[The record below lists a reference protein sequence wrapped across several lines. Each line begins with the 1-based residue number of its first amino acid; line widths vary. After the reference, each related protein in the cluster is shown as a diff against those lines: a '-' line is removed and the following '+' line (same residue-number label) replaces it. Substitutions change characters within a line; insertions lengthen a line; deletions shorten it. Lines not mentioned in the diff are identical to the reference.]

1 MFKIVSTLRCFVWTR
16 KVTSSCGSSSHAN
29 CCRWSWWFQ
38 PQTRAP
44 PKDKQET
51 YIETSKAFSKIP
63 GIYRH
68 WYPKLHRNVS
78 FPFILPFL
86 CLLRLTFACKLLN
99 ISFHPWKPI
108 HFGRGISLPSSLFAT
123 NPCTSNQPT
132 FIQIP
137 STSPGMVMLFVLV
150 EVRLGAQVTTVR
162 HRKKIHRN
170 PPPEQGRTRTTKLK
184 SYLWFSWFIGFM
196 VSLHLFFTLQD
207 FWPKIDP
214 RVFCLR
220 CATNRTWKSLI
231 KLISEAKSSGN
242 PKGKSFVR
250 KKRMGKGDCSTK
262 LNLDRL
268 KSTTSC

>member
-137 STSPGMVMLFVLV
+137 STSPGHGDVVCTC
-150 EVRLGAQVTTVR
+150 RGQTRGTG
-162 HRKKIHRN
+162 HDSQTSKKKSTGIHHPN
-170 PPPEQGRTRTTKLK
+170 KAEQG
-184 SYLWFSWFIGFM
+184 
-196 VSLHLFFTLQD
+196 QQ
-207 FWPKIDP
+207 
-214 RVFCLR
+214 
-220 CATNRTWKSLI
+220 N
-231 KLISEAKSSGN
+231 
-242 PKGKSFVR
+242 
-250 KKRMGKGDCSTK
+250 
-262 LNLDRL
+262 
-268 KSTTSC
+268 